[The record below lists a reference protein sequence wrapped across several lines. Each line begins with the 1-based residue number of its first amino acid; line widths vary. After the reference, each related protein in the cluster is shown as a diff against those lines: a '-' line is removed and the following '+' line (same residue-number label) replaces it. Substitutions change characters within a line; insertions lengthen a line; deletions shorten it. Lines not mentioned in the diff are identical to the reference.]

1 MTVDEHTITPPAGT
15 RSRPWSALSGHAIA
29 AFLRN
34 PMAAFFTLVFPLT
47 FLVIVAALVGDQRT
61 ETGAPVAQMLIA
73 PFAVFGVAQ
82 ASFTMLAVDTAA
94 LRESGVLMRLRG
106 TPVSASTVIAARITA
121 AAVASLAAVLL
132 LTAAGTAFYGV
143 DIVWHKVP
151 ALVVTLIL
159 GIACLAALGLALTSL
174 TRTVLGAQTLAQGI
188 LIPLAFISEVF
199 IVGARLPDPLAVTG
213 SLLPLKHFARAAAE
227 TFQPGPGAGFSF
239 GHLAVLAVWTVV
251 GTVVAVR
258 WFGWSPRGTTG
269 PPSSTGTIAPAP
281 VATLSEPRLTGPVS
295 GLALLAGQVHYALL
309 GLRRDLLSVF
319 FTVVFPA
326 VLLVL
331 FPSVFGDTSVHGVP
345 VGRYLLAGMITYA
358 VAVAG
363 WVNLPE
369 SMAGARAAGIL
380 KRLRGTPLP
389 YAYHVA
395 GRVLSALITAVASTL
410 LLSVLAAAM
419 FGVRLRPPSV
429 LMLAVAVVAGGCCFA
444 ALGLALVAVLPSAR
458 SVVAVTL
465 GTLLPLCFVS
475 EVFVAGQA
483 TMPSWLA
490 AVADVFPL
498 RHLLTVV
505 LAATEPDTAALA
517 TVWPHLGVIAAWT
530 VAAAAVVMV
539 RAQRS
544 TS

>member
-1 MTVDEHTITPPAGT
+1 MTVDEHTVTSPTWT
-15 RSRPWSALSGHAIA
+15 RSGRWSALSGHAIA

-34 PMAAFFTLVFPLT
+34 RMAAFFTLVFPLT

-61 ETGAPVAQMLIA
+61 ETGAPVAQLLIA

-132 LTAAGTAFYGV
+132 LTTAGAVFYGV
-143 DIVWHKVP
+143 DIVWHKLP
-151 ALVVTLIL
+151 ALLVTLIL
-159 GIACLAALGLALTSL
+159 GIACLAALGLALASL
-174 TRTVLGAQTLAQGI
+174 TRTVLAAQTLAQGI
-188 LIPLAFISEVF
+188 LIPLAFISDVF
-199 IVGARLPDPLAVTG
+199 IVGARLPEPLAVTG
-213 SLLPLKHFARAAAE
+213 SLLPLKHLARAAAQ
-227 TFQPGPGAGFSF
+227 TFQPGPGSGFSP

-251 GTVVAVR
+251 GTVIAVR

-269 PPSSTGTIAPAP
+269 PPSSTGTTAPAP
-281 VATLSEPRLTGPVS
+281 VAALSAPRVTGPVS
-295 GLALLAGQVHYALL
+295 GLALLTGQVRYALL

-326 VLLVL
+326 VLLIL
-331 FPSVFGDTSVHGVP
+331 FPSVFGDSSIHGVP
-345 VGRYLLAGMITYA
+345 MKRYLLAGMITYA
-358 VAVAG
+358 IAVAG

-369 SMAGARAAGIL
+369 SMAGARATGIL

-389 YAYHVA
+389 YTYHVA
-395 GRVLSALITAVASTL
+395 GRVLAALITALASAL
-410 LLSVLAAAM
+410 LLSVLAAAV
-419 FGVRLRPPSV
+419 FGVRLGVPEA
-429 LMLAVAVVAGGCCFA
+429 LMLLVAVLAGGCCFA

-475 EVFVAGQA
+475 EVFVTGPA
-483 TMPSWLA
+483 TMPSWLST
-490 AVADVFPL
+490 VADVFPL

-505 LAATEPDTAALA
+505 LAAAEPDTAAFP
-517 TVWPHLGVIAAWT
+517 TVWPHLGVIAAWA
-530 VAAAAVVMV
+530 VAATAVVLV
-539 RAQRS
+539 RARRPS
-544 TS
+544 S